1 MRYPRYICGLTALV
15 SCLLWAGMAAAGPK
29 GADIHAEM
37 VETIGVYDDQALTQ
51 YIEGLVRDIVSVSEK
66 AGEKFTVT
74 LLDSPDV
81 NAFAT
86 RDNYV
91 YVNRGLLAYVN
102 NEAQLVSVLAHE
114 VAHIT
119 QEHVDTLEGQ
129 AGGATFLAWLAGALS
144 GSPEVY
150 EAGMAYANSLL
161 KGHGRD
167 NELEAD
173 EAGARYMAKLG
184 YDPQETLAML
194 TTLKDME
201 MLQKERAAA
210 KGAPARTYHGI
221 FSTHPRNDMRLRSAV
236 SRGAR
241 NETAGSRDSGADRFR
256 RATEG
261 LVWGENFVE
270 KELEANRYRDLSLR
284 VRLDFPEG
292 WTFVEDAQNRSVRG
306 APADAAASLTMQ
318 PQPRTLQTP
327 EEYLYNHL
335 NIGQLRDGREIQPA
349 RLKGFT
355 GILPG
360 AAGQPDQRIAVVYY
374 KMNAYLFTG
383 EVADASKFTE
393 YDTAFL
399 AAVDSFR
406 PVSSREIAGQK
417 PTKLHYVKATSATT
431 FAALA
436 QELKLSEY
444 EAEELRLI
452 NGYYPKGEPKP
463 GEWIKIFV
471 Q

>member
-1 MRYPRYICGLTALV
+1 MRCRCFFGGLAALGL
-15 SCLLWAGMAAAGPK
+15 SLFASGAAMAGPR
-29 GADIHAEM
+29 GEDIHRQM
-37 VETIGVYDDQALTQ
+37 VETIGVYPDPALQEYVTA
-51 YIEGLVRDIVSVSEK
+51 LVRDIVSVSEK
-66 AGEKFTVT
+66 KGEKFTVT

-119 QEHVDTLEGQ
+119 LEHVDNLEGQ
-129 AGGATFLAWLAGALS
+129 AGGAQFLAWLAGALS

-161 KGHGRD
+161 KGHGRE
-167 NELEAD
+167 NELKAD
-173 EAGARYMAKLG
+173 EAGARYMARLG

-194 TTLKDME
+194 TTLKEME

-210 KGAPARTYHGI
+210 QGASRTYHGI
-221 FSTHPRNDMRLRSAV
+221 FATHPRNDTRLRSAV
-236 SRGAR
+236 TRATR
-241 NETAGSRDSGADRFR
+241 IETSGTRDSGADRFR

-270 KELEANRYRDLSLR
+270 KEQKPNRYRNLAER
-284 VRLDFPEG
+284 IRLDFPEG
-292 WTFVEDAQNRSVRG
+292 WTYVENAQDGSVRG
-306 APADAAASLTMQ
+306 EPQGAAASLTVR
-318 PQPRTLQTP
+318 PQARTVQTP
-327 EEYLYNHL
+327 EEYLYNQL
-335 NIGQLRDGREIQPA
+335 RIGQLRDGREIQPA

-360 AAGQPDQRIAVVYY
+360 TSGQPDQRIAVVYY
-374 KMNAYLFTG
+374 KMNAWLFTG
-383 EVADASKFTE
+383 AVTDAAKFAE
-393 YDTAFL
+393 YDKEFL
-399 AAVDSFR
+399 ASVDTFR
-406 PVSSREIAGQK
+406 PVSNREIAGQS
-417 PTKLHYVKATSATT
+417 PTRLHYVKATSATT

-436 QELKLSEY
+436 QELKLNEQQ
-444 EAEELRLI
+444 ANELRLI
-452 NGYYPKGEPKP
+452 NGHYPRGEPKP
-463 GEWIKIFV
+463 GDWIKIFV

>member
-1 MRYPRYICGLTALV
+1 M
-15 SCLLWAGMAAAGPK
+15 
-29 GADIHAEM
+29 
-37 VETIGVYDDQALTQ
+37 
-51 YIEGLVRDIVSVSEK
+51 
-66 AGEKFTVT
+66 
-74 LLDSPDV
+74 
-81 NAFAT
+81 
-86 RDNYV
+86 
-91 YVNRGLLAYVN
+91 
-102 NEAQLVSVLAHE
+102 
-114 VAHIT
+114 
-119 QEHVDTLEGQ
+119 
-129 AGGATFLAWLAGALS
+129 
-144 GSPEVY
+144 
-150 EAGMAYANSLL
+150 
-161 KGHGRD
+161 
-167 NELEAD
+167 
-173 EAGARYMAKLG
+173 
-184 YDPQETLAML
+184 
-194 TTLKDME
+194 
-201 MLQKERAAA
+201 
-210 KGAPARTYHGI
+210 
-221 FSTHPRNDMRLRSAV
+221 
-236 SRGAR
+236 
-241 NETAGSRDSGADRFR
+241 RDSGADRFR

-284 VRLDFPEG
+284 VRFDFPEG
-292 WTFVEDAQNRSVRG
+292 WTYVEDAQKRSVRG
-306 APADAAASLTMQ
+306 APADAAASLSMQ

-327 EEYLYNHL
+327 EEFLYNQL

-360 AAGQPDQRIAVVYY
+360 AAGQPDHRIAVVYY

-417 PTKLHYVKATSATT
+417 PTKLHYVKATFSTT